1 MTSIQQAKVV
11 SLIVAALYIGTGTIQ
26 LLNLIGGNGIFPLG
40 GGVDTFLL
48 PGYFLGFALGYGGGK
63 FLAMAGQAV
72 MFLIVYG
79 VTFSVSLPTFKI
91 LDKKSASS
99 NDT

>member
-1 MTSIQQAKVV
+1 MSSVQQAKVV
-11 SLIVAALYIGTGTIQ
+11 SLIVAVLYIGTGTIQ

-40 GGVDTFLL
+40 EGFDTFFT

-63 FLAMAGQAV
+63 FWAVAGQAV

-79 VTFSVSLPTFKI
+79 ITFSVFLPIFKI
-91 LDKKSASS
+91 MEKKTTSS